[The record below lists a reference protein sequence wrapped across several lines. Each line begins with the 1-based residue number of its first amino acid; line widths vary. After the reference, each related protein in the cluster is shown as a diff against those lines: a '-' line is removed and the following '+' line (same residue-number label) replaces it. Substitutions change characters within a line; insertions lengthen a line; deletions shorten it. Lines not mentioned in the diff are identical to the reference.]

1 MNSSAPATELDCSDS
16 LDTTPK
22 TETKNIKA
30 KALERRLED
39 SKTVIVIENY
49 WHLRSWST
57 TAYVTQPQT
66 SRLPCTRLNSNST
79 VKTELYKNI
88 SPPVTEI
95 HKRKQSS
102 GDIIVTLT
110 IYEKG

>member
-30 KALERRLED
+30 KARDRRLED

-66 SRLPCTRLNSNST
+66 SRLPCTRQNSNST
-79 VKTELYKNI
+79 VETTFELPQII

-95 HKRKQSS
+95 HKRQQSS
-102 GDIIVTLT
+102 VTS
-110 IYEKG
+110 